1 MYIHHIN
8 NTSPVVAVSFTD
20 GLTLTAQECLSGKRH
35 FHQAEIHKR
44 NRGVFMFK
52 IHLMELGNLTESNY
66 EDLYFWENGRE
77 GQKLLWGDPE
87 LQKCWSGNWPVW
99 WWRSEPALRGRVWSP
114 RWVTRS
120 RSLHHWSPHP
130 CCLPGKI
137 GNPRGGLPLRAPR
150 LRPLITHTPT
160 SLRHC
165 PPVCPFTGSVFL
177 APSWSF
183 FEI

>member
-1 MYIHHIN
+1 
-8 NTSPVVAVSFTD
+8 
-20 GLTLTAQECLSGKRH
+20 
-35 FHQAEIHKR
+35 
-44 NRGVFMFK
+44 
-52 IHLMELGNLTESNY
+52 MELGNLTESNC
-66 EDLYFWENGRE
+66 EDLYFWEKGRE
-77 GQKLLWGDPE
+77 GQKLLWGDPDW
-87 LQKCWSGNWPVW
+87 QKCWSSYWPVW
-99 WWRSEPALRGRVWSP
+99 WWRSVPALRGRVWSP

-150 LRPLITHTPT
+150 LRPLITHTLT
-160 SLRHC
+160 SLCHC

-183 FEI
+183 YEKFKICTKISPSSSHGKSKLCMLHSPFNLQNYKKILIFF